1 MSSLLLILLS
11 AVLVSIAVLTSAP
24 QWRPFTGV
32 TDTYG
37 GARAMALT
45 SLLIIPAVTV
55 LCWLTATFMLVPWDL
70 QYLRTLAFVSIL
82 LIVVSAAEFALRRF
96 TAIEPQRPGFGLLMT
111 TNAAALGAALLAQ
124 IRLRSAFEA
133 LLSSIGAAAA
143 LGLLLVAFASLHE
156 RLQSADAPRPF
167 RETPLALVTA
177 GLIALGFMGLTGL
190 LQE

>member
-24 QWRPFTGV
+24 QWRPFAGV

-96 TAIEPQRPGFGLLMT
+96 TTIEPQRPGFGLLMT

-124 IRLRSAFEA
+124 VRLRSSFEA
-133 LLSSIGAAAA
+133 LLLSIGAAAA

-156 RLQSADAPRPF
+156 RLQSTDAPRPF